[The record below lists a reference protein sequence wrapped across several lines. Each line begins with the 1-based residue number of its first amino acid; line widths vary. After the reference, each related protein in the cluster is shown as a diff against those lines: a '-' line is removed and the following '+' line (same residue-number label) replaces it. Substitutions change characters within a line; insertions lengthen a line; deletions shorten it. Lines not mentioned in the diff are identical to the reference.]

1 MSLPKKITRKSA
13 RHGETNDCAVKAIAI
28 VANADYDEVHALL
41 KAHGRKDGKGTP
53 WKAIWATLKALGVWV
68 GPEQRMTR
76 GSRLWAKTVRY
87 LPRVLP
93 RKGRYLV
100 YTRGHI
106 LAVVDGEVMDWTE
119 GRRHQPKLCW
129 EVAL

>member
-1 MSLPKKITRKSA
+1 MALPKQLKKKSA
-13 RHGETNDCAVKAIAI
+13 LHGETNDCAVKAIAI

-53 WKAIWATLKALGVWV
+53 WAAIWATLKALGVWV
-68 GPEQRMTR
+68 GPVDHTNIER
-76 GSRLWAKTVRY
+76 AKTVRH
-87 LPRVLP
+87 LPAVLP
-93 RKGRYLV
+93 KRGRFLV

-106 LAVVDGEVMDWTE
+106 LAVVNGEVMDWTK
-119 GRRHQPKLCW
+119 GRRHRPKLAW